1 MILGIDISTSK
12 IGISII
18 DYDGS
23 LILSELLKMK
33 PSETLEARAEIF
45 NNKMIQIRG
54 NHDIKHVFVEQ
65 PFMAFSGGKTT
76 AVTMAK
82 LQRFNGMCCYITY
95 NLFGSASV
103 LIPANKARGL
113 VGLKIPRGQKAKTRV
128 IEWVSERYPQDF
140 IVEYTRHGNPKPGT
154 DDKADAI
161 VIANAGLKL
170 NQETI

>member
-18 DYDGS
+18 DYNEN
-23 LILSELLKMK
+23 LILSELIKMK
-33 PSETLEARAEIF
+33 SSDSLEVRAKIF
-45 NNKMIQIRG
+45 NKKMIEIRG
-54 NHDIKHVFVEQ
+54 NYEIKHIFIEQ

-82 LQRFNGMCCYITY
+82 LQRFNGMCCYAVY
-95 NLFGSASV
+95 DLYGFAAS
-103 LIPANKARGL
+103 LIQANKARGL
-113 VGLKIPRGQKAKTRV
+113 VELKIKRGDNTKLKV
-128 IEWVSERYPQDF
+128 IEWVSEKYPKDF

-161 VIANAGLKL
+161 VIANAGLK
-170 NQETI
+170 TI

>member
-18 DYDGS
+18 DYKEN

-33 PSETLEARAEIF
+33 TTDSLEKRTEIF
-45 NNKMIQIRG
+45 NQKMIQIRRK
-54 NHDIKHVFVEQ
+54 HDIKNIFIEQ
-65 PFMAFSGGKTT
+65 PYMAFSGGKTT

-82 LQRFNGMCCYITY
+82 LQRFNGMCCYAIY
-95 NLFGSASV
+95 DLFGFPAS
-103 LIPANKARGL
+103 LIQANKARGL
-113 VGLKIPRGQKAKTRV
+113 VELKIKRGDNTKLKV
-128 IEWVSERYPQDF
+128 IEWVSKKYPKDF

-161 VIANAGLKL
+161 VIANAGLK
-170 NQETI
+170 TI

>member
-18 DYDGS
+18 DYKEN

-33 PSETLEARAEIF
+33 PTDSLEKRTEIF
-45 NNKMIQIRG
+45 NQKMIQIRRK
-54 NHDIKHVFVEQ
+54 HDIKNIFIEQ
-65 PFMAFSGGKTT
+65 PYMAFSGGKTT

-82 LQRFNGMCCYITY
+82 LQRFNGMCCYAIY
-95 NLFGSASV
+95 DLFGFPAS
-103 LIPANKARGL
+103 LIQANKARGL
-113 VGLKIPRGQKAKTRV
+113 VELKIKRGDNTKLKV
-128 IEWVSERYPQDF
+128 IEWVSKKYPKDF

-161 VIANAGLKL
+161 VIANAGLK
-170 NQETI
+170 TI